1 MPINRLICYFQQI
14 LLPVVLKKS
23 RKTAA
28 TSKAVY
34 IRFTFGMRLVT
45 SRRLL
50 YSLYQTAYNSWP
62 EQNCQVIIF
71 QFGRMH
77 PSASTGYT
85 VIWSD
90 S

>member
-34 IRFTFGMRLVT
+34 IVFTFGMRLVT

-50 YSLYQTAYNSWP
+50 YSLDTKQPT
-62 EQNCQVIIF
+62 
-71 QFGRMH
+71 
-77 PSASTGYT
+77 T
-85 VIWSD
+85 VMLA
-90 S
+90 